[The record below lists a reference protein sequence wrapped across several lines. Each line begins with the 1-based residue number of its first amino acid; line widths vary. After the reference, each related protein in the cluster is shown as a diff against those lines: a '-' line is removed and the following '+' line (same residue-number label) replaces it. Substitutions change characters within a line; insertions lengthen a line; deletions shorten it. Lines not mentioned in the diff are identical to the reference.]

1 MDFEPVPI
9 GNISIKSHTCCR
21 TCQAISPKA
30 IVAHDERVSDFKK
43 SQGINESGLE
53 IEYRCPQC
61 RTCVECKNSDRTEKL
76 SLREESELYQIK
88 KSVRLDVDNK
98 RIQCSLPLRG
108 KERDFLSNN
117 RNRALKTLQQQ
128 CNKYFDDSPTR
139 AAILVAFE
147 KLFKNGHAKLLSDLS
162 EDELNSFINKEV
174 QHHIPWRVVFSSSPT
189 TPCRP
194 VMDASTRTSF
204 RSDGSGGKCLNDLVC
219 KT

>member
-1 MDFEPVPI
+1 M
-9 GNISIKSHTCCR
+9 
-21 TCQAISPKA
+21 
-30 IVAHDERVSDFKK
+30 
-43 SQGINESGLE
+43 
-53 IEYRCPQC
+53 
-61 RTCVECKNSDRTEKL
+61 

-88 KSVRLDVDNK
+88 KSVRLDVENK

-219 KT
+219 KGKIETLNLVKVLLRFTVGKFALSGDLQQFYNACKLDSNMWNLQRFL